1 MRKSA
6 KKKNGIFLIIRSS
19 KIVILDKRV
28 HRRAERSVDT
38 SFLID
43 IYISVY
49 LHPKFRYSSFSIY
62 TRMFYVLN
70 VSCLISRSLYILTPC
85 GFDMMKKEGEER
97 KTGCF
102 SVPAFS
108 LHPSISDS
116 VVSAVPFALGVSVVR
131 TVQQRSNQLNQRFRL

>member
-1 MRKSA
+1 M
-6 KKKNGIFLIIRSS
+6 
-19 KIVILDKRV
+19 
-28 HRRAERSVDT
+28 
-38 SFLID
+38 
-43 IYISVY
+43 
-49 LHPKFRYSSFSIY
+49 
-62 TRMFYVLN
+62 LN

-85 GFDMMKKEGEER
+85 GFDMMKKEGEKR